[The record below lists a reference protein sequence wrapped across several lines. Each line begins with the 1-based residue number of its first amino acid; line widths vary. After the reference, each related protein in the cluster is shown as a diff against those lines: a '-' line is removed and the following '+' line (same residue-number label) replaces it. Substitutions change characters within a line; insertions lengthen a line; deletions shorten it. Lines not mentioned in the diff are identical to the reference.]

1 MNIDT
6 LVENFYNKMDE
17 NEGLINE
24 VLKFLLVEADAST
37 PPRATFEWSMIPDI
51 PISEIGWSDVST
63 VKDEEGKE
71 QTILGPQRALLQ
83 QYLDNIGSPNGTF
96 EEQIASLQ
104 AFYGPEGPKQL
115 MSSAATPAE
124 AIAKLVSYLVF
135 YKTLTKVVTNFN
147 ASSAGFSFESFL
159 AVLLNGKQIEA
170 NTGTIADFLT
180 GDDVPVSLKLYTKLH
195 VGGSWR
201 DLVKDIVDPQFS
213 HPWAGKG
220 GAKGNAMRYVSGI
233 KTLSGDGLKQKGEIN
248 LYQFDITLDN
258 IVDIMLGS
266 MHPDVVKMPLSL
278 IQGGVDVAAE
288 IPSAE
293 QIPSNE
299 ELEAMLT
306 DAFAQNLAD
315 IEVPE
320 IFKEIAPDGFP
331 NEEFIDGPGGI
342 FDTLAYPKEPK
353 TGAQDVFNAWKGAL
367 ALTQMYFRGRDSTK
381 VYSQIIKPVFDS
393 KYSQTSGYLNASKG
407 ERKAIDTYLKTLGV
421 VIAKIHN
428 KIVDKYSNTEIARAR
443 EAALSTVQWPS
454 VRFGKKGETEYN
466 KEVEA
471 THEEIKEFYDG
482 LDVEGKKRALKNTY
496 GILASGT
503 KGAITQW
510 DLNEKQA
517 KGEIGAV
524 EAIHLGEL
532 RIGGAYVEAMLKE
545 VGQLLN
551 GEIFSVFTSLKT
563 LSDSLNSFF
572 AGGLSDDGKALEAI
586 SSAQDIQ
593 KKTAESSGADPRQL
607 GLPGMGQ
614 EE

>member
-6 LVENFYNKMDE
+6 LVENFYRKIDD
-17 NEGLINE
+17 NEDLINE
-24 VLKFLLVEADAST
+24 VLKFFLVEADTST
-37 PPRATFEWSMIPDI
+37 PPKATFNWSMIPDI

-63 VKDEEGKE
+63 VEEGGE
-71 QTILGPQRALLQ
+71 ERVILGPQRALLQ
-83 QYLDNIGSPNGTF
+83 QYLDNIGSPDGTF
-96 EEQIASLQ
+96 ADQIASLQ

-124 AIAKLVSYLVF
+124 AIAKLISYLVF

-201 DLVKDIVDPQFS
+201 DLVKDITDPQFS
-213 HPWAGKG
+213 HPWRGKD
-220 GAKGNAMRYVSGI
+220 GAQGNAMRYVSGI

-293 QIPSNE
+293 QVPSNE
-299 ELEAMLT
+299 ELETLLT
-306 DAFAQNLAD
+306 DAFYENLSK

-320 IFKEIAPDGFP
+320 ILKQIDPDFP
-331 NEEFIDGPGGI
+331 SADFLDNPNGI
-342 FDTLAYPKEPK
+342 FDVLAYPKETNK
-353 TGAQDVFNAWKGAL
+353 EIFNKWNGL
-367 ALTQMYFRGRDSTK
+367 AFTK
-381 VYSQIIKPVFDS
+381 MKSNKPNILSLVIDPVFQS
-393 KYSQTSGYLNASKG
+393 KYSQTSAYLNASSK
-407 ERKAIDTYLKTLGV
+407 EKKQIAAYLKLLASA
-421 VIAKIHN
+421 IIQIHN
-428 KIVDKYSNTEIARAR
+428 NIVDKYSNTEIARAR
-443 EAALSTVQWPS
+443 EAALSTVEWPS
-454 VRFGKKGETEYN
+454 VRFGNKGETEYN
-466 KEVEA
+466 ERVEA
-471 THEEIKEFYDG
+471 NHQEIKEFYDG
-482 LDVEGKKRALKNTY
+482 LDAEGKKRALKNTY

-503 KGAITQW
+503 KGAVNQW

-532 RIGGAYVEAMLKE
+532 RIGGAYVEEMLKE
-545 VGQLLN
+545 VSKLLN
-551 GEIFSVFTSLKT
+551 DEIFTVFTSLKT
-563 LSDSLNSFF
+563 LSDSLNGFF
-572 AGGLSDDGKALEAI
+572 AGGLSDDKKAIQAI
-586 SSAQDIQ
+586 RSAEDIQ
-593 KKTAESSGADPRQL
+593 KKTADTSGVDPRQL
-607 GLPGMGQ
+607 GLPGIGQ

>member
-1 MNIDT
+1 M
-6 LVENFYNKMDE
+6 
-17 NEGLINE
+17 
-24 VLKFLLVEADAST
+24 
-37 PPRATFEWSMIPDI
+37 
-51 PISEIGWSDVST
+51 
-63 VKDEEGKE
+63 
-71 QTILGPQRALLQ
+71 
-83 QYLDNIGSPNGTF
+83 
-96 EEQIASLQ
+96 
-104 AFYGPEGPKQL
+104 
-115 MSSAATPAE
+115 
-124 AIAKLVSYLVF
+124 VF

-159 AVLLNGKQIEA
+159 AVLLKGKQIEA

-258 IVDIMLGS
+258 IVDIMLDS

-278 IQGGVDVAAE
+278 IQGAVDVAGE

-293 QIPSNE
+293 QVPSNE
-299 ELEAMLT
+299 ELETMLT
-306 DAFAQNLAD
+306 DAFDQNLPD

-320 IFKEIAPDGFP
+320 IFREIAPEGFP
-331 NEEFIDGPGGI
+331 NKEFIDGPGGI

-367 ALTQMYFRGRDSTK
+367 ALTPMYLNRSATK
-381 VYSQIIKPVFDS
+381 VYSNIIKPVFDS
-393 KYSQTSGYLNASKG
+393 KYSQTSAYLNASSG
-407 ERKAIDTYLKTLGV
+407 EKKAIVAYLKTLGV

-428 KIVDKYSNTEIARAR
+428 NIVEKYSNTEIARAR
-443 EAALSTVQWPS
+443 EAALSTVEWPS
-454 VRFGKKGETEYN
+454 VRRGKVAEVDYN
-466 KEVEA
+466 KEIA
-471 THEEIKEFYDG
+471 ANHAEIKEFYDG
-482 LDVEGKKRALKNTY
+482 LDAEGKKRALKNTY
-496 GILASGT
+496 GILAHGT
-503 KGAITQW
+503 KGAVNQW

-563 LSDSLNSFF
+563 LSDSLNGFF
-572 AGGLSDDGKALEAI
+572 AGGLSDDGKALQAI
-586 SSAQDIQ
+586 TSAQDIQ
-593 KKTAESSGADPRQL
+593 KKTAETSGADPRQL
-607 GLPGMGQ
+607 GLPFGQ

>member
-1 MNIDT
+1 MNIDA
-6 LVENFYNKMDE
+6 LVESFYRKEDE
-17 NEGLINE
+17 TESLIGE
-24 VLKFLLVEADAST
+24 VLKLLLAEDVKM
-37 PPRATFEWSMIPDI
+37 PPSATFNWTMIPDI

-63 VKDEEGKE
+63 VEEDGEEKV
-71 QTILGPQRALLQ
+71 ILGPQRALLQ

-104 AFYGPEGPKQL
+104 EFYGPAGPQQL
-115 MSSAATPAE
+115 MSSADSPAE

-180 GDDVPVSLKLYTKLH
+180 GDDIPVSLKLYTKLH

-201 DLVKDIVDPQFS
+201 DLVKDITDPKFS
-213 HPWAGKG
+213 HPWKGKG
-220 GAKGNAMRYVSGI
+220 GAQGNAMRYVSGI
-233 KTLSGDGLKQKGEIN
+233 KTLSGDGLKQRGEIN

-278 IQGGVDVAAE
+278 IQGGVDIAAT

-293 QIPSNE
+293 QVPSNE
-299 ELEAMLT
+299 ELETMLT
-306 DAFAQNLAD
+306 DAFAQRLPE

-320 IFKEIAPDGFP
+320 IFTEIAPDGFP
-331 NEEFIDGPGGI
+331 NEEFIDGPGGV

-367 ALTQMYFRGRDSTK
+367 ALTPMYLNRSATK
-381 VYSQIIKPVFDS
+381 VYSNIIKPVFES
-393 KYSQTSGYLNASKG
+393 KYSQTSGYLNASTK
-407 ERKAIDTYLKTLGV
+407 EKKAIDAYLKTLGV
-421 VIAKIHN
+421 LIAKIHN

-443 EAALSTVQWPS
+443 EEALSTIEWPS

-466 KEVEA
+466 SKVEA

-496 GILASGT
+496 GILAHGT
-503 KGAITQW
+503 KGAVNQW

-517 KGEIGAV
+517 KGEVGAV

-532 RIGGAYVEAMLKE
+532 RIGGAYVEAMLTE
-545 VGQLLN
+545 VGKLLN

-572 AGGLSDDGKALEAI
+572 AGGLSDDQQAKQAI
-586 SSAQDIQ
+586 TSAQDIQ
-593 KKTAESSGADPRQL
+593 QKTAETSGADPRQL
-607 GLPGMGQ
+607 GLPGIGQ

>member
-1 MNIDT
+1 
-6 LVENFYNKMDE
+6 
-17 NEGLINE
+17 
-24 VLKFLLVEADAST
+24 
-37 PPRATFEWSMIPDI
+37 MIPDI

-83 QYLDNIGSPNGTF
+83 QYLDNIGSPGGTF
-96 EEQIASLQ
+96 AEQIASLQ
-104 AFYGPEGPKQL
+104 EFYGPGGAQQL
-115 MSSAATPAE
+115 MSSATTPAE

-180 GDDVPVSLKLYTKLH
+180 GDDIPVSLKLYTKLH

-201 DLVKDIVDPQFS
+201 DLVKDITDPQFS
-213 HPWAGKG
+213 HPWKGKD
-220 GAKGNAMRYVSGI
+220 GAQGNAMRYVSGI
-233 KTLSGDGLKQKGEIN
+233 KTLSGAGLKQKGEIN

-278 IQGGVDVAAE
+278 IQGGADVAAM

-293 QIPSNE
+293 QAPSNE
-299 ELEAMLT
+299 EMETMLT
-306 DAFAQNLAD
+306 DAFYENLPK

-320 IFKEIAPDGFP
+320 ILKQIAPDFP
-331 NEEFIDGPGGI
+331 NADFLDQPNGI

-353 TGAQDVFNAWKGAL
+353 EGPQNVFNKWKGL
-367 ALTQMYFRGRDSTK
+367 ALTPMTIRGSVNQNTL
-381 VYSQIIKPVFDS
+381 VYTNIIEPVFLS
-393 KYSQTSGYLNASKG
+393 KYSENTTYLNASKG
-407 ERKAIDTYLKTLGV
+407 EKKLITAYLKTLGI

-428 KIVDKYSNTEIARAR
+428 NIVDKYSNTEIARAR
-443 EAALSTVQWPS
+443 EAALSTVEWPS
-454 VRFGKKGETEYN
+454 VRFGNKGETEYN
-466 KEVEA
+466 EKVEA

-482 LDVEGKKRALKNTY
+482 LDAEGKKGALKNTY

-503 KGAITQW
+503 KSAVNQW

-517 KGEIGAV
+517 TDSSYPV

-545 VGQLLN
+545 VGKLLN
-551 GEIFSVFTSLKT
+551 EEIFSVFTSLKT

-586 SSAQDIQ
+586 TSAQDIQ
-593 KKTAESSGADPRQL
+593 KKTAESSGVDPRQL
-607 GLPGMGQ
+607 GLPGIGQ

>member
-1 MNIDT
+1 MNIDA
-6 LVENFYNKMDE
+6 LVESFYRKEDE
-17 NEGLINE
+17 TESLIGE
-24 VLKFLLVEADAST
+24 VLKLLLAEDVKM
-37 PPRATFEWSMIPDI
+37 PPSATFNWTMIPDI

-63 VKDEEGKE
+63 VEEDGEEKV
-71 QTILGPQRALLQ
+71 ILGPQRALLQ

-104 AFYGPEGPKQL
+104 EFYGPAGPQQL
-115 MSSAATPAE
+115 MSSADSPAE

-180 GDDVPVSLKLYTKLH
+180 GDDIPVSLKLYTKLH

-201 DLVKDIVDPQFS
+201 DLVKDITDPKFS
-213 HPWAGKG
+213 HPWKGKG
-220 GAKGNAMRYVSGI
+220 GAQGNAMRYVSGI

-278 IQGGVDVAAE
+278 IQGGVDVAAT

-293 QIPSNE
+293 QVPSNE
-299 ELEAMLT
+299 ELETMLT
-306 DAFAQNLAD
+306 DAFAQRLPE

-320 IFKEIAPDGFP
+320 IFTEIAPDGFP
-331 NEEFIDGPGGI
+331 NEEFIDGPGGV

-367 ALTQMYFRGRDSTK
+367 ALTPMYLNRSATK
-381 VYSQIIKPVFDS
+381 VYSNIIKPVFES
-393 KYSQTSGYLNASKG
+393 KYSQTSGYLNASTK
-407 ERKAIDTYLKTLGV
+407 EKKAIDAYLKTLGV
-421 VIAKIHN
+421 LIAKIHN

-443 EAALSTVQWPS
+443 EEALSTIEWPS

-466 KEVEA
+466 AKVEA

-496 GILASGT
+496 GILAHGT
-503 KGAITQW
+503 KGAVNQW

-517 KGEIGAV
+517 KGEVGAV

-532 RIGGAYVEAMLKE
+532 RIGGAYVEAMLTE
-545 VGQLLN
+545 VGKLLN

-572 AGGLSDDGKALEAI
+572 AGGLSDDQQAKQAI
-586 SSAQDIQ
+586 TSAQDIQ
-593 KKTAESSGADPRQL
+593 QKTAETSGADPRQL
-607 GLPGMGQ
+607 GLPGISQ